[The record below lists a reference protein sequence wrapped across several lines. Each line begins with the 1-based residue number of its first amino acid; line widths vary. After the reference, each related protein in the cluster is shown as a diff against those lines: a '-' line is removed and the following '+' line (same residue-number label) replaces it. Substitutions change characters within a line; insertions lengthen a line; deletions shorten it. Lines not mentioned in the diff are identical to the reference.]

1 MTICFDWLNLRSA
14 MPWAGSVFNC
24 LKLLFDLIL
33 TGLFRYFPVGS
44 YLILNNPANCWI
56 SYGMVYCIPLG
67 FRLTM
72 DFLLTSLT
80 IILLLLGRF
89 WLDLADVARLKN
101 LFWLFEVD
109 LSEVLE
115 QWLICDF

>member
-1 MTICFDWLNLRSA
+1 
-14 MPWAGSVFNC
+14 
-24 LKLLFDLIL
+24 
-33 TGLFRYFPVGS
+33 
-44 YLILNNPANCWI
+44 
-56 SYGMVYCIPLG
+56 
-67 FRLTM
+67 M

-115 QWLICDF
+115 QWLICDFLSDLFERWVILELTKDLLDS